1 MAVARARLRE
11 DSGGRCFWLECLSRL
26 PPGSLPGGLAASGR
40 RGPQLAA
47 SLGPPVLRAGWGRG
61 RGDFGERAGS
71 QGGVWVRSKGTG
83 APTEAR
89 RGGPKGGVAQPGR
102 QGEPALEQLPLSPPE
117 GLGCTLLAAPPAAR
131 ERTGRLEAFLSGV
144 AAWRGPYLELV
155 PRDAS
160 ACSRGPQ
167 PGAAPT
173 CDCSGGPRC
182 APGGGGGTDPT
193 PALPDPSSQ
202 VTARPARC
210 PPMSSVGLTSPRV
223 RQSQA

>member
-1 MAVARARLRE
+1 MADDALGPNAPRT
-11 DSGGRCFWLECLSRL
+11 
-26 PPGSLPGGLAASGR
+26 SLPALYLGGLAASAR
-40 RGPQLAA
+40 RGAQLAA
-47 SLGPPVLRAGWGRG
+47 SLGLPVLRAGWSRG
-61 RGDFGERAGS
+61 RGDFGEKAGS
-71 QGGVWVRSKGTG
+71 QGGVWVRAKGTG
-83 APTEAR
+83 APSEAR

-102 QGEPALEQLPLSPPE
+102 QGESALEQLPLSPPR

-131 ERTGRLEAFLSGV
+131 ERTRRLEAFLSGV
-144 AAWRGPYLELV
+144 AAWRGPCLELL

-160 ACSRGPQ
+160 ACSRGPL